1 MEQYMERR
9 IVFDKDV
16 IAKRVGELGKEI
28 SESYGDEPLV
38 CICVLKGAYVFFADL
53 MRSLTIDPEMDFVRL
68 ASYAGGTSRGNKM
81 IFSKDIEVSIE
92 NKHVLIVEDIV
103 DTGHSMKYLTQVL
116 MARNPRSIR
125 IASLVDKNERREI
138 DVTVDFTGFT
148 LDKGFIM
155 GYGLD
160 YDEKYRGLDAVYELI
175 QKP

>member
-1 MEQYMERR
+1 MERR
-9 IVFDKDV
+9 IVFDKER
-16 IAKRVGELGKEI
+16 IAKRVDELGRKI
-28 SESYGDEPLV
+28 SATYGEEPLV
-38 CICVLKGAYVFFADL
+38 CVCVLKGAYVFFADL

-81 IFSKDIEVSIE
+81 IFSKDMEVSIE
-92 NKHVLIVEDIV
+92 GKHVLIVEDIV

-116 MARNPRSIR
+116 TARNPRSIR
-125 IASLVDKNERREI
+125 IAALVDKNERREI
-138 DVTVDFTGFT
+138 DVTVDFAGFT

-175 QKP
+175 QKS